1 MAFGTFF
8 KKILTGAKNLAPVI
22 RKGLDTV
29 SKYAP
34 IIADTANKFG
44 PIGSTIG
51 GIVSTAGSLAGHAGE
66 FMDRVDSTVSKYKL
80 GSRKFDQPILK
91 YTVN

>member
-8 KKILTGAKNLAPVI
+8 KKILSGVQRAAPII
-22 RKGLDTV
+22 RKGLETV

-44 PIGSTIG
+44 GVGQTIG
-51 GIVSTAGSLAGHAGE
+51 GIVSTAGSLAGHAGD
-66 FMDRVDSTVSKYKL
+66 FMDRVGGTLDKYKL
-80 GSRKFDQPILK
+80 GSKRFDVPLLK
-91 YTVN
+91 